1 MTSATRTL
9 LFKHQTAAILV
20 MMAGWGWI
28 AGNFAASFDP
38 FWIGAVTALGHG
50 LPIVLLLVS
59 SVQFLSAHEGV
70 SPASPRSRWGQ
81 VIITMLAI
89 LAIVGAIVLIILGAS
104 NASPNAVGIKSI
116 DDSIPAILL
125 GIGSFWWLVTLLVSA
140 SRGGKHLEQRATSN
154 TV

>member
-28 AGNFAASFDP
+28 AGNFAAPFDP
-38 FWIGAVTALGHG
+38 FWIGAVTTLGHC

-59 SVQFLSAHEGV
+59 GVQFLSAHEGA
-70 SPASPRSRWGQ
+70 SRESPRSHWGQ

-89 LAIVGAIVLIILGAS
+89 IAIVGAIVLSVIGAS
-104 NASPNAVGIKSI
+104 NANPNAVGIKTI
-116 DDSIPAILL
+116 DDYIPAILL
-125 GIGSFWWLVTLLVSA
+125 AIGSFWWLATLLVSA
-140 SRGGKHLEQRATSN
+140 NRGEKQLEQRATRN
-154 TV
+154 AL